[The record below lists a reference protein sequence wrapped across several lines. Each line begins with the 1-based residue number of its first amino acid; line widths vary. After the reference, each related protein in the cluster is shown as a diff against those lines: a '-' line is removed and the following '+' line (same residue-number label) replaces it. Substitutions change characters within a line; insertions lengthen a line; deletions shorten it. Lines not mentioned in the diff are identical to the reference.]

1 MEGKVVYAFLTS
13 TADVFNKKDLLCPM
27 VLRHLLTYS
36 LTGSLG
42 LLD

>member
-13 TADVFNKKDLLCPM
+13 MADIFNKKDLLCPM
-27 VLRHLLTYS
+27 VLRYLLTYS